1 VTVHAVVFER
11 VQRVQKFEET
21 LNEFRQ
27 TCLMSSMVGGHTEWE
42 VRRVRGLGDWDCA
55 QCCVCQSP
63 NGSESRG
70 NTKRVQTNSFSE

>member
-27 TCLMSSMVGGHTEWE
+27 TRLMSSMVGGCTEWE
-42 VRRVRGLGDWDCA
+42 VRRV
-55 QCCVCQSP
+55 
-63 NGSESRG
+63 
-70 NTKRVQTNSFSE
+70 